1 MLSFMKVPPTTY
13 VLQYKHGKIKREGS
27 GLSFIYYAPT
37 STIVAIP
44 LASADV
50 PFVFQ
55 ESTADFQSVTIQ
67 GQLTYRV
74 ADPRRLA
81 SLLDFSVD
89 FRRAYYSDDPRKLPE
104 RLIHTLQTF
113 TRAITQR
120 LALKEALVSSD
131 SIVAEALAR
140 LRKSEAVAALGVEIL
155 SLSILGIQPTPE
167 TGRALEARGERST
180 TETRR
185 RGDLCSP
192 QCRSRTG
199 TPD

>member
-1 MLSFMKVPPTTY
+1 MLNFMKVPPTTY
-13 VLQYKHGKIKREGS
+13 VLQYKDGSIKREGA

-74 ADPRRLA
+74 ADPKRLA

-89 FRRAYYSDDPRKLPE
+89 SRRVYYSDDPRKLPE
-104 RLIHTLQTF
+104 RLIHTLQTL

-120 LALKEALVSSD
+120 LALKDALVSSD
-131 SIVAEALAR
+131 AIVAEALGK
-140 LRKSEAVAALGVEIL
+140 LKKSEAVSALGVEIL
-155 SLSILGIQPTPE
+155 SLS
-167 TGRALEARGERST
+167 
-180 TETRR
+180 
-185 RGDLCSP
+185 
-192 QCRSRTG
+192 
-199 TPD
+199 